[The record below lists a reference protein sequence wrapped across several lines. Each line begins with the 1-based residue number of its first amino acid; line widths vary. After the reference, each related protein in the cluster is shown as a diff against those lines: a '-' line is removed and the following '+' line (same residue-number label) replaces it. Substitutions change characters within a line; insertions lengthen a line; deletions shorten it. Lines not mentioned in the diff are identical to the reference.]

1 MFMWTLEQ
9 CIAQSHFCDAKRY
22 IAAEYF
28 DKESLINSLP
38 TTDSIQIQS
47 ELGFAEMYL
56 NDTNVEKE
64 IRTIEVSSFVK
75 QSGYDNRSESKIS
88 GTAKGN
94 GK

>member
-1 MFMWTLEQ
+1 
-9 CIAQSHFCDAKRY
+9 
-22 IAAEYF
+22 
-28 DKESLINSLP
+28 
-38 TTDSIQIQS
+38 
-47 ELGFAEMYL
+47 MYL